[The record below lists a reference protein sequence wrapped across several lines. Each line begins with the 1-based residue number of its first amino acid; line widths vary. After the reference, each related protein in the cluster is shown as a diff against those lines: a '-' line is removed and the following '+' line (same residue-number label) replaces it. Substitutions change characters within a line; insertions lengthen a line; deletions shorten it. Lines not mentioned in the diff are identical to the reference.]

1 MNLAGTTLFIS
12 GASQGIGRFLAS
24 YFAPKC
30 SKIIVMARSD
40 AGLRETA
47 AQVAAAGGRCDCYT
61 ADLSDA
67 ASLQTMAR
75 SMGAQENKVDI
86 LINNAADVT
95 SKPLLETSSVEIESV
110 ITTNVIGTLE
120 LTRLLLP
127 DMVRRGS
134 GSIVNISS
142 LAGYKP
148 NATQTVYSVSK
159 TAVNGISDALRA
171 ELKGTGVHVMNVAL
185 SSVALD
191 GAPARGQVAVERFA
205 LLLERAIM
213 RNQAELFLSPVSKW
227 LMRLYKFCP
236 PLARL

>member
-1 MNLAGTTLFIS
+1 MTLAETTILIT
-12 GASQGIGRFLAS
+12 GASRGIGRFLAS
-24 YFAPKC
+24 YFAPRC
-30 SKIIVMARSD
+30 GKIIIMARND

-47 AQVAAAGGRCDCYT
+47 AQVEAAGGRCDCYV
-61 ADLSDA
+61 ADLRDA
-67 ASLQTMAR
+67 ASLERMAE
-75 SMGAQENKVDI
+75 SIGAQGDTVDI
-86 LINNAADVT
+86 LINNAANVT
-95 SKPLLETSSVEIESV
+95 SKPLLDTSSDEIV
-110 ITTNVIGTLE
+110 GLIATNVTGTLQ

-159 TAVNGISDALRA
+159 TAVNGISDALWA

-185 SSVALD
+185 SSVALA